1 MDAAAGAG
9 LGLRSQLRPAWQA
22 NGLAALRTDKYVDVR
37 QLGNGHSF
45 AAVGAGKGLNG
56 IGFLVFA
63 FRVYGWHGA
72 IVARHAVNNSCTSSY
87 AASLPRAIRE
97 PLQYV
102 FGGYPPALLR

>member
-9 LGLRSQLRPAWQA
+9 LCLRSQLRPVWQA
-22 NGLAALRTDKYVDVR
+22 NRFPALRTHKDVDVR

-45 AAVGAGKGLNG
+45 AAVRAGKGFNG
-56 IGFLVFA
+56 VGFLVFA

-87 AASLPRAIRE
+87 AVSLPQAIRE
-97 PLQYV
+97 PWQYV
-102 FGGYPPALLR
+102 FAGYPPALLP